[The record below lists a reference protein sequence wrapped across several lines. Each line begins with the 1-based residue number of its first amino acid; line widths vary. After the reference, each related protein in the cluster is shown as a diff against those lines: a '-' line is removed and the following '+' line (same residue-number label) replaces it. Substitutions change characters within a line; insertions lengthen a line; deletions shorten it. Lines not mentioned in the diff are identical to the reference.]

1 MAATAALLGTLLCTN
16 ADITYY
22 TQQQIFWANKYEANA
37 AKLQD
42 WTKKQ
47 EDWHE
52 EHDDLYYGEKDKTIG
67 GTTYKCNNESAAID
81 YANVKIGKDINTI
94 NSMEEELSAL
104 DIEYET
110 MKLMYETQLEALRA
124 QQESEKTA
132 TSTAAQDTGLLGG

>member
-37 AKLQD
+37 AKLGEQQNLEEKYWDAYDQCYYAEDDKKVKINGTPQD
-42 WTKKQ
+42 N
-47 EDWHE
+47 
-52 EHDDLYYGEKDKTIG
+52 
-67 GTTYKCNNESAAID
+67 NNEAAAIAYAD
-81 YANVKIGKDINTI
+81 YKVKNFD
-94 NSMEEELSAL
+94 EELLNELMEL
-104 DIEYET
+104 DVQYST

-132 TSTAAQDTGLLGG
+132 TSTAAQDTGLLSG

>member
-16 ADITYY
+16 ADITFY

-37 AKLQD
+37 AKLGEQQTLEEKYWD
-42 WTKKQ
+42 AYDDCYYAEEDKKVKINGTPQ
-47 EDWHE
+47 EN
-52 EHDDLYYGEKDKTIG
+52 
-67 GTTYKCNNESAAID
+67 NNEAAAIAYAD
-81 YANVKIGKDINTI
+81 YKVKNFD
-94 NSMEEELSAL
+94 EELLNELMEL
-104 DIEYET
+104 DIQYET

>member
-16 ADITYY
+16 ADITFY

-37 AKLQD
+37 AKLGEQQSLEEKYWD
-42 WTKKQ
+42 AYDKCYYA
-47 EDWHE
+47 ED
-52 EHDDLYYGEKDKTIG
+52 EK
-67 GTTYKCNNESAAID
+67 E
-81 YANVKIGKDINTI
+81 VKIGSQVFANNCESSAIEYANLKVKNFD
-94 NSMEEELSAL
+94 EELLNELMEL
-104 DIEYET
+104 DVQYET

>member
-16 ADITYY
+16 ADITFY

-37 AKLQD
+37 AKLGEQQSLEEKYWD
-42 WTKKQ
+42 AYDKCYYA
-47 EDWHE
+47 ED
-52 EHDDLYYGEKDKTIG
+52 EKEVKSG
-67 GTTYKCNNESAAID
+67 SQVFANNCESSAIE
-81 YANVKIGKDINTI
+81 YANLKVKNFD
-94 NSMEEELSAL
+94 EELLNELMEL
-104 DIEYET
+104 DVQYET

>member
-52 EHDDLYYGEKDKTIG
+52 KHDDLLYGDKDKTIG
-67 GTTYKCNNESAAID
+67 SVTYYCGNENDAIE
-81 YANVKIGKDINTI
+81 YANDKIGKDIYTI
-94 NSMEEELSAL
+94 NSIEEELSFL
-104 DIEYET
+104 DMEYET

-132 TSTAAQDTGLLGG
+132 TSTAAQDTGLLSG

>member
-16 ADITYY
+16 ADITFY

-37 AKLQD
+37 AKLGEQQ
-42 WTKKQ
+42 TL
-47 EDWHE
+47 E
-52 EHDDLYYGEKDKTIG
+52 EKYWDAYDKCYYADAEHQ
-67 GTTYKCNNESAAID
+67 
-81 YANVKIGKDINTI
+81 VKIGSQEFTCNCECSAIEYANLKVKNFD
-94 NSMEEELSAL
+94 EELLDELMEL
-104 DIEYET
+104 DIQYET